1 MCTRCSFFPVPGRKC
16 FIESR
21 GDSLASRVAA
31 LRHSTGCRERSG
43 RHVSGMTK
51 TQCRELKTVLLMIA
65 SRLSSEVL
73 DDEMRILLYRAQ
85 ALADASRTSR
95 SDVREALSKAG

>member
-1 MCTRCSFFPVPGRKC
+1 VSRREPGR
-16 FIESR
+16 FLR
-21 GDSLASRVAA
+21 APRVVA
-31 LRHSTGCRERSG
+31 LWHSIRCRERSRG
-43 RHVSGMTK
+43 QIPGMTK

-85 ALADASRTSR
+85 TLADASHTSR
-95 SDVREALSKAG
+95 PSVREAMSKAG

>member
-1 MCTRCSFFPVPGRKC
+1 
-16 FIESR
+16 
-21 GDSLASRVAA
+21 
-31 LRHSTGCRERSG
+31 
-43 RHVSGMTK
+43 MTK

-85 ALADASRTSR
+85 TLADASHTSR
-95 SDVREALSKAG
+95 PSVREAMSKAG